1 MELLCPTF
9 LPIHFAEHNQHGR
22 LEFQNFLLRQS
33 STAIY
38 LVKDSLNFRSCIILG
53 IEFFNSVVRQFT
65 SLFREKIV
73 TLTQGSNH
81 IVKAGNS
88 HIAHFGQL
96 FYICAKIGRNFHRH
110 CLIRTPSRQHPD
122 FKAALTCLDMVFQ
135 GINRIICST
144 NHFHVITAH
153 HATGGIFRLFQLL
166 ITFIINFTGRM
177 RIENFID
184 SKSGLQFK
192 VGPVIQRITESI
204 RYRFGPLLKLF
215 PICSILTGTETFV
228 HTIGTHG
235 TPLVV
240 VTSQPNLS
248 Q

>member
-1 MELLCPTF
+1 
-9 LPIHFAEHNQHGR
+9 
-22 LEFQNFLLRQS
+22 
-33 STAIY
+33 
-38 LVKDSLNFRSCIILG
+38 
-53 IEFFNSVVRQFT
+53 
-65 SLFREKIV
+65 
-73 TLTQGSNH
+73 
-81 IVKAGNS
+81 
-88 HIAHFGQL
+88 
-96 FYICAKIGRNFHRH
+96 
-110 CLIRTPSRQHPD
+110 
-122 FKAALTCLDMVFQ
+122 
-135 GINRIICST
+135 
-144 NHFHVITAH
+144 
-153 HATGGIFRLFQLL
+153 
-166 ITFIINFTGRM
+166 M

-192 VGPVIQRITESI
+192 VGPVVQRITESI